1 MFANLNGWQER
12 LFGGLLGGGIV
23 GLFVG
28 LPLWLVGLKTGL
40 TAGDIAIRSFPNEGI
55 KRSMRNGL
63 IGGLGVGLANGLA
76 NGVGNG
82 LGYGLF
88 MGLCI
93 GLPCGSA
100 TGGRA
105 CLHHFALRLVLWY
118 NNFAPLNYIGFLDYA
133 AVRIFLRKV
142 GGGYVFVHRLLL
154 EYFAARHQTST
165 EQQK

>member
-40 TAGDIAIRSFPNEGI
+40 TAGDIAIRSFLNEGI

-82 LGYGLF
+82 LGV
-88 MGLCI
+88 GLCI